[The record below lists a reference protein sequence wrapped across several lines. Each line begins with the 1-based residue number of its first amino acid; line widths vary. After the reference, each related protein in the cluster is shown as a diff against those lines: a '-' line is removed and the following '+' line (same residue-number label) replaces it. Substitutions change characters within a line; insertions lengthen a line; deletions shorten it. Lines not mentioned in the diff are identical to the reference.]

1 MFKPIADKIV
11 IKKIENEGQTSGG
24 VIIPDTTQ
32 EGTRQAEVV
41 AVGPG
46 RILENGT
53 RMEPQCKVGDIVVF
67 PKVGNI
73 FEANGEEY
81 YIVREIDILT
91 ILNKG
96 EELNG

>member
-1 MFKPIADKIV
+1 MFIPIADKVV
-11 IKKIENEGQTSGG
+11 IKKLDSEGQTSGG
-24 VIIPDTTQ
+24 VIIPDTTH
-32 EGTRQAEVV
+32 EGTRKAEVV
-41 AVGPG
+41 AIGPG

-53 RMEPQCKVGDIVVF
+53 RFEPQVKVGDIVVF

-81 YIVREIDILT
+81 YIVREVDILT
-91 ILNKG
+91 ILKQG

>member
-1 MFKPIADKIV
+1 MFNPIADKVV

-32 EGTRQAEVV
+32 EGSRHAEVI

-46 RILENGT
+46 RWLDNGT
-53 RMEPQCKVGDIVVF
+53 RTTMQVKPGDKVIY
-67 PKVGNI
+67 PKVGNVC
-73 FEANGEEY
+73 EVEGEEY

-91 ILNKG
+91 ILENK
-96 EELNG
+96 

>member
-1 MFKPIADKIV
+1 VFKPIADKVI
-11 IKKIENEGQTSGG
+11 IKKLDNEGQTTGG

-32 EGTRQAEVV
+32 EGTRQARVI

-46 RILENGT
+46 RILENGQLSQ
-53 RMEPQCKVGDIVVF
+53 MQCKVGDVIIF

-73 FEANGEEY
+73 CEVEGEEY

-91 ILNKG
+91 ILEK
-96 EELNG
+96 E

>member
-1 MFKPIADKIV
+1 MFIHIEDKV
-11 IKKIENEGQTSGG
+11 ILKKIENEGQTLGG
-24 VIIPDTTQ
+24 VIIPDTTH
-32 EGTRQAEVV
+32 EGTRQAEVI

-46 RILENGT
+46 RALEDGT
-53 RMEPQCKVGDIVVF
+53 RLEPQVKVGDIIVF

-73 FEANGEEY
+73 FEHKGEEY

-91 ILNKG
+91 ILKQG

>member
-1 MFKPIADKIV
+1 MFLPIADKVV
-11 IKKIENEGQTSGG
+11 IKKLDNEGQTTGG

-32 EGTRQAEVV
+32 EGTRHAEVI

-46 RILENGT
+46 RNLENGNRT
-53 RMEPQCKVGDIVVF
+53 QMQCKVGDIVVF

-73 FEANGEEY
+73 CEVKGEEY

-91 ILNKG
+91 ILEK
-96 EELNG
+96 E

>member
-1 MFKPIADKIV
+1 MFRPIADKVV

-32 EGTRQAEVV
+32 EGSRHAEVI

-46 RILENGT
+46 RWLDNGN
-53 RMEPQCKVGDIVVF
+53 RAEMQVKVGDKIVY
-67 PKVGNI
+67 PKVGNVV
-73 FEANGEEY
+73 EVEGEEY

-91 ILNKG
+91 ILEKQ
-96 EELNG
+96 

>member
-1 MFKPIADKIV
+1 MFNPIADKIV
-11 IKKIENEGQTSGG
+11 VKKIENEGQTSGG

-32 EGTRQAEVV
+32 EGTRKAEVI

-46 RILENGT
+46 RVLENGS
-53 RMEPQCKVGDIVVF
+53 RMEPQVKVGDTIVY

-73 FEANGEEY
+73 LEHEGQEY

-91 ILNKG
+91 IINKG
-96 EELNG
+96 E

>member
-1 MFKPIADKIV
+1 
-11 IKKIENEGQTSGG
+11 
-24 VIIPDTTQ
+24 
-32 EGTRQAEVV
+32 
-41 AVGPG
+41 
-46 RILENGT
+46 
-53 RMEPQCKVGDIVVF
+53 MEPQCKVGDIVVF

-81 YIVREIDILT
+81 YIVREVDILT

>member
-1 MFKPIADKIV
+1 MFRPIADKVV

-32 EGTRQAEVV
+32 EGSRHAEVI

-46 RILENGT
+46 RWLDNGN
-53 RMEPQCKVGDIVVF
+53 RAEMQVKVGDKIVY
-67 PKVGNI
+67 PKTGNI
-73 FEANGEEY
+73 VEVEGEEY

-91 ILNKG
+91 ILENK
-96 EELNG
+96 

>member
-1 MFKPIADKIV
+1 MFLPIADKVI

-32 EGTRQAEVV
+32 EGSRHAEVI

-46 RILENGT
+46 RILENGERT
-53 RMEPQCKVGDIVVF
+53 EMQCIVGDTVVF

-73 FEANGEEY
+73 IEVEGEEFY
-81 YIVREIDILT
+81 VVREIDILT
-91 ILNKG
+91 ILEK
-96 EELNG
+96 E

>member
-1 MFKPIADKIV
+1 MFNPIADKV
-11 IKKIENEGQTSGG
+11 VVKKIENEGQTSGG

-32 EGTRQAEVV
+32 EGTRKAEVI

-46 RILENGT
+46 RVLENGT
-53 RMEPQCKVGDIVVF
+53 RMEPQVKVGDTIVY

-73 FEANGEEY
+73 LEHEGAEY

-91 ILNKG
+91 IINKG
-96 EELNG
+96 E

>member
-32 EGTRQAEVV
+32 EGTRQAKVV

-53 RMEPQCKVGDIVVF
+53 RMEPQCKVGDIVVY
-67 PKVGNI
+67 PKVGNT
-73 FEANGEEY
+73 FEAEGEEY
-81 YIVREIDILT
+81 MIVREIDLLT
-91 ILNKG
+91 ILEKK
-96 EELNG
+96 

>member
-1 MFKPIADKIV
+1 MFKPIADKVIV
-11 IKKIENEGQTSGG
+11 KKIENEGQTSGG

-32 EGTRQAEVV
+32 EGSRHAEVI

-46 RILENGT
+46 RVLENGT
-53 RMEPQCKVGDIVVF
+53 RMKPQVKPGDRIIY

-73 FEANGEEY
+73 LEVKGEEF

-91 ILNKG
+91 ILEK
-96 EELNG
+96 E